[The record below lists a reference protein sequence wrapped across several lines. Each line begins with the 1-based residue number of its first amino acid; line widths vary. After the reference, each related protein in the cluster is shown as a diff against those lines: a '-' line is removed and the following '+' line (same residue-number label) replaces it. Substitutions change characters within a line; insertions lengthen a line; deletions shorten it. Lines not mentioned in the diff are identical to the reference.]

1 MRDKDTVLLEEAYG
15 NVGKTWC
22 AIVLDKVSRE
32 KLLHA
37 FEKVIPKDWTI
48 YCNHMTIDYYK
59 PLERKEDLGKV
70 VELVARNV
78 YGSSEYIAVEVEGY
92 DRQDPSQPAHVTIAE
107 PPKEK
112 QSVEH
117 PPTSFNYPL
126 DNSIHLRGII
136 RNIPHSKDYLI

>member
-37 FEKVIPKDWTI
+37 FEKIIPKGWI
-48 YCNHMTIDYYK
+48 LSCNHMTIDYHK
-59 PLERKEDLGKV
+59 PLERKEDLGKTID
-70 VELVARNV
+70 LVARSV
-78 YGSSEYIAVEVEGY
+78 YGSKEYIAVGVEGY
-92 DRQDPSQPAHVTIAE
+92 DRQDPSQPPHVSIAE
-107 PPKEK
+107 PPKNK

-126 DNSIHLRGII
+126 VDSIHLRGTI
-136 RNIPHSKDYLI
+136 RNISHSAEYL